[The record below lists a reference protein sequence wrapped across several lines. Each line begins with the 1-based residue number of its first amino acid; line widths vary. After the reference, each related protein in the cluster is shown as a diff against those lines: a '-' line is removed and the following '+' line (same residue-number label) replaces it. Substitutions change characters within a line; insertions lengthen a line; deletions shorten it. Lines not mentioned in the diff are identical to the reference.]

1 MVVVIVPNECC
12 TKYEVAP
19 GTAFHAILAVVELFT
34 ALTKT
39 VTDPGDALLDDV
51 LVPVGDEFAGAP
63 LLEETE

>member
-1 MVVVIVPNECC
+1 
-12 TKYEVAP
+12 
-19 GTAFHAILAVVELFT
+19 VVELFT